1 MAYSHSPI
9 DIQDF
14 KISRFQDLKISRF
27 ILIHLHSG
35 FQDFKISRFQDLFS
49 FTYRH
54 SGLALRIRLRLGIEL
69 TVNQLEGGLTP
80 KRNPSKSLAI
90 RVRVRVRVTW

>member
-1 MAYSHSPI
+1 MLA
-9 DIQDF
+9 
-14 KISRFQDLKISRF
+14 
-27 ILIHLHSG
+27 ILVLRSIASLESSMSG
-35 FQDFKISRFQDLFS
+35 SFCGLFS